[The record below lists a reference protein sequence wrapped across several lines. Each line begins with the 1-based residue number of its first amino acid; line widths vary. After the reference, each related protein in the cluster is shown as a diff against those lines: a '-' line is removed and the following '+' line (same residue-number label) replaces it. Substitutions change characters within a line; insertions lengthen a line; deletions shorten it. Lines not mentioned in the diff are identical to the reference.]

1 MKYKI
6 LSLLCIIACSLQ
18 STILSVS
25 ADDINIPSEIEKR
38 IMRNFDKVDAELAWK
53 SEIQKIKRYNF
64 IIIKLKILQK
74 KKKNLKSNEIQALQQ
89 VEFIANKRV
98 ASVKENYL
106 VIKEAQKKSE
116 SQNQT
121 KNDEINND
129 ASNNAQDE
137 THQDNETQESE
148 EKIQKDLNNTVSI
161 NFKKEKIDIQL
172 YPVYEGSSSIHRN
185 IKILWEMSENFK
197 KYLDTENDIKTKI
210 ILIDSSDQSETILKS
225 DLSTEELKSETIEF
239 EIPSTNASWKKH
251 IPETYFVRFDI
262 SKSVSWENSLLL
274 TSESFKTFL
283 NLNGEWVSSWGGS
296 SSNTEEGWVFI
307 YDPANVDNE
316 SDKQISAGDS
326 VILGSFDISGDV
338 AVNIWRVEV
347 WMQVESGNLESTTL
361 SFDLLLN
368 GVTVSSSGAL
378 DNSVVYFNDI
388 TQLEIGENTSE
399 IAVRLHTTDSSPI
412 VNNLYMNFIA
422 LDSIKIVE
430 SSESVDRIAISDF
443 QSKTTSIVPDVW
455 EISILNYDLANDDNE
470 FDKQVLVGDWV
481 VLGSFDVRAN
491 NEAIDVGRVEIWL
504 EVESGNLE
512 NIAQSF
518 DLLIDNTVVSSS
530 GALDNNIVYFNDVTQ
545 LEIGE
550 NTSEIAVQLNTLE
563 SSELANNISIWFIT
577 LDSIDWVET
586 GQIVESM
593 TLNNFESRT
602 TSIVPAIITPSVIDT
617 FNVDDNYATIGII
630 EESDPLCALLEV
642 CQDITLDSIRLEV
655 WSIVNSG
662 TISVLNSD
670 DINITTWWS
679 AVVTSWILEIS
690 LIDETPLSNLKF
702 QTSAESTFRLARN
715 GITYSVDGKSYTT
728 ILENT
733 LSLWEYINSN

>member
-148 EKIQKDLNNTVSI
+148 EKIQKDLNNAVSI